1 MNEQIL
7 RYFLEHEDQ
16 YISGEELSRQLN
28 CSRTAVWKHIEVL
41 RKQGYVFDAVPR
53 KGYKMLDKPIIIQAA
68 KLMQSLQTKTLGRVL
83 RIYDEV
89 DSTQNIAH
97 SLVRQGAVEGT
108 LVLAE
113 QQNAGRGRMGRSWYS
128 PKGKG
133 IWMSLVLKPTIAM
146 QFTPQLTLLVA
157 IALCRAIQAHV
168 PQQVGIK
175 WPNDLLINGRK
186 ISGILLESSAE
197 DERLNYVIAGIGI
210 SVNLT
215 SEDYPTELRAKAT
228 SLFIEK
234 GQLIEREQLICDFL
248 LQLEVL
254 LELYE
259 QMGFAPIRSLWEA
272 LTISLHKPIRIQ
284 TAKGWVEGTANSID
298 EMGALWVTCND
309 GEIIK
314 LYSGDIELLL

>member
-7 RYFLEHEDQ
+7 QYFLEHEDQ

-28 CSRTAVWKHIEVL
+28 CSRTAVWKHIEAL
-41 RKQGYVFDAVPR
+41 RKQGYVFDALPR
-53 KGYKMLDKPIIIQAA
+53 KGYKMLEKPIVIQAA
-68 KLMQSLQTKTLGRVL
+68 KLMEGLQTKTLGRVL
-83 RIYDEV
+83 SIYDEV

-97 SLVRQGAVEGT
+97 GLVRQGAIEGT

-113 QQNAGRGRMGRSWYS
+113 QQNAGRGRMGRNWYS

-133 IWMSLVLKPTIAM
+133 IWMSLVLKPTIAI

-157 IALCRAIQAHV
+157 VALCRAIQAYV

-210 SVNLT
+210 SVNLAA
-215 SEDYPTELRAKAT
+215 EDYPNELRAKAT

-234 GQLIEREQLICDFL
+234 GQLVEREQLICDFL

-259 QMGFAPIRSLWEA
+259 QKGFAPIRSLWEA

-284 TAKGWVEGTANSID
+284 TAKGWVEGIASSID
-298 EMGALWVTCND
+298 EMGALWVNCND
-309 GEIIK
+309 GQTIK

>member
-7 RYFLEHEDQ
+7 QYFLDHEGE
-16 YISGEELSRQLN
+16 YVSGGELSTKLG
-28 CSRTAVWKHIEVL
+28 CSRTAIWKHIEAL
-41 RKQGYVFDAVPR
+41 RKQGYVFEAITR
-53 KGYKMLDKPIIIQAA
+53 KGYKLVAKPAIMNAA
-68 KLMQSLQTKTLGRVL
+68 KLMQGLQTNRLGRVL

-97 SLVRQGAVEGT
+97 TLVRQGAVEGT

-113 QQNAGRGRMGRSWYS
+113 QQNAGRGRMGRNWYS

-133 IWMSLVLKPTIAM
+133 IWMSLILKPTISM

-157 IALCRAIQAHV
+157 VALCRTIQTYIPH
-168 PQQVGIK
+168 QVGIK

-210 SVNLT
+210 SVNLLP
-215 SEDYPTELRAKAT
+215 EDYPDELRVKAT

-234 GQLIEREQLICDFL
+234 GELVEREQLICDFL

-254 LELYE
+254 LELYT
-259 QMGFAPIRSLWEA
+259 QQGFAPIRSLWEA
-272 LTISLHKPIRIQ
+272 LTVSLHKPLRIQ
-284 TAKGWVEGTANSID
+284 TAKGWVEGVANAID
-298 EMGALWVTCND
+298 EMGALWVTLPN
-309 GEIIK
+309 GENIK

>member
-7 RYFLEHEDQ
+7 QYFLDHEDE
-16 YISGEELSRQLN
+16 YISGERISTQLQ
-28 CSRTAVWKHIEVL
+28 CSRTAVWKHIKTL
-41 RKQGYVFDAVPR
+41 RKQGYVFDAIPR
-53 KGYKMLDKPIIIQAA
+53 KGYKMLSKPVVINAA
-68 KLMQSLQTKTLGRVL
+68 KLMQGLQTKTLGKVL

-97 SLVRQGAVEGT
+97 SLVRQGAIEGT

-113 QQNAGRGRMGRSWYS
+113 QQNAGRGRMGRNWFS

-133 IWMSLVLKPTIAM
+133 IWMSLILKPTISM
-146 QFTPQLTLLVA
+146 QFTPQLTLLAAV
-157 IALCRAIQAHV
+157 ALCRAIQAHI
-168 PQQVGIK
+168 PHQVGIK

-210 SVNLT
+210 SVNLLP
-215 SEDYPTELRAKAT
+215 EDYPDELRTKAT
-228 SLFIEK
+228 SLCIEK
-234 GQLIEREQLICDFL
+234 GQPVEREQLICDFL

-254 LELYE
+254 LELYT
-259 QMGFAPIRSLWEA
+259 QQGFAPIRSLWEA
-272 LTISLHKPIRIQ
+272 LTISLHNPIRIQ
-284 TAKGWVEGTANSID
+284 TSKGWVEGVANAID
-298 EMGALWVTCND
+298 EMGALLVTLSD

>member
-7 RYFLEHEDQ
+7 QYFLDHEGE
-16 YISGEELSRQLN
+16 YISGEQLSSQLN
-28 CSRTAVWKHIEVL
+28 CSRTAVWKHIEAL
-41 RKQGYVFDAVPR
+41 RKQGYVFDAIQR
-53 KGYKMLDKPIIIQAA
+53 KGYKLLTKPVVINAA
-68 KLMQSLQTKTLGRVL
+68 KLMEGLQTKTLGRVL
-83 RIYDEV
+83 RIFDEV

-97 SLVRQGAVEGT
+97 SLVRQGAIEGT

-113 QQNAGRGRMGRSWYS
+113 QQNAGRGRMGRNWFS

-133 IWMSLVLKPTIAM
+133 VWMSLILKPTISM
-146 QFTPQLTLLVA
+146 QFTPQLTLLAAV
-157 IALCRAIQAHV
+157 ALCRAIQAHI

-210 SVNLT
+210 SVNLLP
-215 SEDYPTELRAKAT
+215 EDYPEELRAKST

-234 GQLIEREQLICDFL
+234 GQKVDREQLICDFL
-248 LQLEVL
+248 LQLEVM
-254 LELYE
+254 LELYA
-259 QMGFAPIRSLWEA
+259 QQGFAPIRSLWEA
-272 LTISLHKPIRIQ
+272 LTVSLHKPIRIQ
-284 TAKGWVEGTANSID
+284 TAKGWVEGIANAID
-298 EMGALWVTCND
+298 EMGALRVTLPD
-309 GEIIK
+309 GENIK

>member
-7 RYFLEHEDQ
+7 QYFLDHEGE
-16 YISGEELSRQLN
+16 YISGEQLSSQLN
-28 CSRTAVWKHIEVL
+28 CSRTAVWKHIEAL
-41 RKQGYVFDAVPR
+41 RKQGYVFDAIQR
-53 KGYKMLDKPIIIQAA
+53 KGYKLLNKPVVINAA

-97 SLVRQGAVEGT
+97 SLVRQGAIEGT

-113 QQNAGRGRMGRSWYS
+113 QQNAGRGRMGRNWFS

-133 IWMSLVLKPTIAM
+133 VWMSLILKPTISM
-146 QFTPQLTLLVA
+146 QFTPQLTLLAAV
-157 IALCRAIQAHV
+157 ALCRAIQAHI
-168 PQQVGIK
+168 PHQVGIK

-210 SVNLT
+210 SVNLLP
-215 SEDYPTELRAKAT
+215 EDYPDELRSKST

-234 GQLIEREQLICDFL
+234 GQQVEREQLICDFL
-248 LQLEVL
+248 LQLEVM
-254 LELYE
+254 LELYA
-259 QMGFAPIRSLWEA
+259 QQGFAPIRSLWEA

-284 TAKGWVEGTANSID
+284 TAKGWVEGVANAID
-298 EMGALWVTCND
+298 EMGALRVTLPD
-309 GEIIK
+309 GENIK